1 MKSIEEVIQR
11 LDEIILQEE
20 SQASALAY
28 FAILYRHMTS
38 RVLQGVRNHQFQDA
52 DRMVRLDIEFAQ
64 RYFEAYNAFKSN
76 RPLTQ
81 SWQLAFS
88 ASTRHSPIVL
98 QHLLLGI
105 NAHINLDLA
114 IAAALVAP
122 KDSIHQLRSD
132 FDQINVVISELLDEV
147 QSKLQKI
154 WWPLRYLRRIVN
166 DQQEPVINFSIA
178 SARKASWGNAVALAE
193 LADPL
198 QARETYIRNLDLV
211 VARLAKGILQP
222 GFWIQTTLRLIRMT
236 EPSDKNAIIQI
247 LK

>member
-1 MKSIEEVIQR
+1 MKSIEEVIKR
-11 LDEIILQEE
+11 LDEIIEVEE

-28 FAILYRHMTS
+28 FAILYRHMTN
-38 RVLQGVRNHQFQDA
+38 RVLQGIRTNKFQDA
-52 DRMVRLDIEFAQ
+52 DRMVRLDIAFAQ
-64 RYFEAYNAFKSN
+64 RYFDAYDAFKSN

-88 ASTRHSPIVL
+88 ACAQNGPIVL

-132 FDQINVVISELLDEV
+132 FDQINVVIAELLDEV
-147 QSKLQKI
+147 QAKLQRI

-193 LADPL
+193 IAEPI

-222 GFWIQTTLRLIRMT
+222 GIWVKATLKLIRIT
-236 EPSDKNAIIQI
+236 EPSDRKTIIQI